1 MPCAGKRLMARATL
15 ALRWCFITMT
25 FSQLAFIALLGLGL
39 CPAPEA
45 GLQRSSPNR
54 YQSMVERNVF
64 HLIPEPPAPAPAAP
78 QPPLP
83 EVTLTGITTI
93 FQDKRALL
101 KIRYPAG
108 AGAPAREEECIL
120 RPGQREGPVEVLEI
134 DEREA
139 RVTVNNSGTIM
150 TITFEPTRPE
160 HGVNPAQ
167 RVARHPPF
175 IRERLNYK
183 ARTAFGG

>member
-25 FSQLAFIALLGLGL
+25 FSQLAFIALLGLLL
-39 CPAPEA
+39 CPASQA
-45 GLQRSSPNR
+45 GVQPSSATR
-54 YQSMVERNVF
+54 YLSIVERNVF
-64 HLIPEPPAPAPAAP
+64 HLTPEPPAPAPVAP
-78 QPPLP
+78 RPPLP
-83 EVTLTGITTI
+83 EVTLTGIASI
-93 FQDKRALL
+93 LPDKRALL

-108 AGAPAREEECIL
+108 AGAPAREQDCIL
-120 RPGQREGPVEVLEI
+120 RPGEREGPIEVLEI
-134 DEREA
+134 NEREA

-183 ARTAFGG
+183 G